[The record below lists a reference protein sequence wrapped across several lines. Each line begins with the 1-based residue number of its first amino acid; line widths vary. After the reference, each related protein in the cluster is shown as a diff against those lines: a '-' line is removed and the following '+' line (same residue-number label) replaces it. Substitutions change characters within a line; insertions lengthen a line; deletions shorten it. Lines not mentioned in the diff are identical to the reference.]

1 MAPELLALTML
12 GAFVALLMIGVPVAY
27 AAAASGVVFGY
38 LGFGTSLFALLPARI
53 YGVATD
59 YSLLA
64 LPMFVFMGVMLEKSR
79 LGQDMLEVMGHLAGR
94 VPGGMAVGIIVFGVV
109 MGATTGIVGAT
120 IVLLGM
126 IALPTLLKYRY
137 DHALAAGTIC
147 ASGTLG
153 QIIPPSLVL
162 LLLAEI
168 MNESVGTL
176 FAAALIPGLMLAGLY
191 VAYILIYAWR
201 HPDRAP
207 PIPAEERAALSRRQ
221 LMLRLVKGVAPAMLL
236 VLAVLGSIMA
246 GIAAPTEAAAI
257 GALGSLVVV
266 AISGKLSRGVLRETC
281 MDTMTTTAVIFFVIM
296 TAQAFSLAFRGLGG
310 EALIQQLFALVPGG
324 QTADVI
330 FFMAVLFVAG
340 VLLEWAEISYIVLPL
355 FLPYFAAQGVD
366 MVWLATLICVNLQS
380 SFLTPPVGWSL
391 FFFRSVAPPVVATR
405 EIYRGVWPFIWIQ
418 LTAVVIVMIFPR
430 IATWLPTAMGW
441 MNK

>member
-1 MAPELLALTML
+1 MAPEILPILLLV
-12 GAFVALLMIGVPVAY
+12 AFVALLLVGIPVAY
-27 AAAASGVVFGY
+27 AAAAAGIVFGY
-38 LGFGTSLFALLPARI
+38 IGFGESLFNLLPARI

-79 LGQDMLEVMGHLAGR
+79 LAQDMLEVIGHLAGKT
-94 VPGGMAVGIIVFGVV
+94 PGGMAVGIILFGVI

-126 IALPTLLKYRY
+126 IALPTLLKYNY
-137 DHALAAGTIC
+137 DKGLATGTIC

-176 FAAALIPGLMLAGLY
+176 FAAALLPGLLLAGLY
-191 VAYILIYAWR
+191 IVYILVVAWR
-201 HPDRAP
+201 DPSKAP
-207 PIPAEERAALSRRQ
+207 PIPEEERAGVSRREL
-221 LMLRLVKGVAPAMLL
+221 LMRLLKGVAPALLL
-236 VLAVLGSIMA
+236 VAAVLGSIMG

-257 GALGSLVVV
+257 GALGSLVIV
-266 AISGKLSRGVLRETC
+266 AASGKLNFKVLRDTC
-281 MDTMTTTAVIFFVIM
+281 MDTLTTSVMIFFVIM

-310 EALIQQLFALVPGG
+310 ERLIQDLFALIPGG
-324 QTADVI
+324 TTTDI
-330 FFMAVLFVAG
+330 LFFMAVLFVAG

-355 FLPYFAAQGVD
+355 FLPYFMQQGVD
-366 MVWLATLICVNLQS
+366 MVWLAALICVNLQT

-391 FFFRSVAPPVVATR
+391 FFMRGVAPPSVKTTD
-405 EIYRGVWPFIWIQ
+405 IYRGVWPFIWIQ
-418 LTAVVIVMIFPR
+418 LGAVLIVLVFPG
-430 IATWLPTAMGW
+430 IATWLPTAIGW
-441 MNK
+441 ANK

>member
-1 MAPELLALTML
+1 MGLEFLALAMVV
-12 GAFVALLMIGVPVAY
+12 AFVVVLLIGVPVAY
-27 AAAASGVVFGY
+27 AAAATGIFFGY
-38 LGFGTSLFALLPARI
+38 IGFGESLFNLLPARI

-59 YSLLA
+59 QSLLA

-79 LGQDMLEVMGHLAGR
+79 LGQDMLEVIGHMAGR
-94 VPGGMAVGIIVFGVV
+94 VPGGMGVGIIVFGVI

-120 IVLLGM
+120 IVLLGV
-126 IALPTLLKYRY
+126 IALPTLLKYKY

-176 FAAALIPGLMLAGLY
+176 FAAALVPGLMLAGLY
-191 VAYILIYAWR
+191 VAYILVYAWR
-201 HPDRAP
+201 NPHKAP
-207 PIPAEERAALSRRQ
+207 PIPADERAALSRGQ
-221 LMLRLVKGVAPAMLL
+221 LMVRLVKGVLPALLL
-236 VLAVLGSIMA
+236 VCAVLGSIM
-246 GIAAPTEAAAI
+246 GGVAAPTEAAAI
-257 GALGSLVVV
+257 GALGGLLVVGF
-266 AISGKLSRGVLRETC
+266 SGKLSKKVLRDTC
-281 MDTMTTTAVIFFVIM
+281 MDTLTTSVMIFFVIM

-310 EALIQQLFALVPGG
+310 ERLIQDLFALVPGG
-324 QTADVI
+324 ATADI
-330 FFMAVLFVAG
+330 LFFMGVLFLAG

-355 FLPYFAAQGVD
+355 FLPYFASQGVD
-366 MVWLATLICVNLQS
+366 MVWLAALICINMQT

-391 FFFRSVAPPVVATR
+391 FFFRGVAPTIVQTR
-405 EIYRGVWPFIWIQ
+405 EIYRGVWPFIYLQ
-418 LTAVVIVMIFPR
+418 LAAVLIVMFFPA
-430 IATWLPTAMGW
+430 IATWLPTSMGW

>member
-1 MAPELLALTML
+1 VAPEVLPLLML
-12 GAFVALLMIGVPVAY
+12 GAFVALLLIGIPVAY
-27 AAAASGVVFGY
+27 AAAASGLVFGF
-38 LGFGTSLFALLPARI
+38 LGFGAGLFSLLPARI

-79 LGQDMLEVMGHLAGR
+79 LGHDMLEVMGHLAGR
-94 VPGGMAVGIIVFGVV
+94 VPGGMAVGIIVFGVI

-137 DHALAAGTIC
+137 DHGLAAGTIC

-191 VAYILIYAWR
+191 IVYILVVAWR
-201 HPDRAP
+201 DPAKAP
-207 PIPAEERAALSRRQ
+207 PIPQAERDALSRRD
-221 LMLRLVKGVAPAMLL
+221 LWVRLVRGVAPALLL
-236 VLAVLGSIMA
+236 VLAVLGSIMG

-257 GALGSLVVV
+257 GALGSLVIV
-266 AISGKLSRGVLRETC
+266 ALSGKLSLKVVRETSL
-281 MDTMTTTAVIFFVIM
+281 DTMTTSAMIFFVIM

-310 EALIQQLFALVPGG
+310 ERLIQDLFALVPGG
-324 QTADVI
+324 TTSDI
-330 FFMAVLFVAG
+330 LFFMGVLFLAG
-340 VLLEWAEISYIVLPL
+340 ILLEWAEISYIVLPL
-355 FLPYFAAQGVD
+355 FLPYFVAQGVD
-366 MVWLATLICVNLQS
+366 MVWLAALICIMMQT

-391 FFFRSVAPPVVATR
+391 FFFRGVAPAVIQTR
-405 EIYRGVWPFIWIQ
+405 EIHRGVWPFIGIQ
-418 LTAVVIVMIFPR
+418 VAAVVIVLVFPA
-430 IATWLPTAMGW
+430 IATWLPTAIGW
-441 MNK
+441 MNR

>member
-1 MAPELLALTML
+1 MPPEVLPLLML
-12 GAFVALLMIGVPVAY
+12 GAFVALLLIGIPVAY
-27 AAAASGVVFGY
+27 AAAASGIVFGFI
-38 LGFGTSLFALLPARI
+38 GFGSGLFSLLPARI

-79 LGQDMLEVMGHLAGR
+79 MGQDMLEVMGHLAGR
-94 VPGGMAVGIIVFGVV
+94 VPGGMAVGIILFGVI

-137 DHALAAGTIC
+137 DHGLAAGTIC

-191 VAYILIYAWR
+191 IVYILYVAWR
-201 HPDRAP
+201 DPSKAP
-207 PIPAEERAALSRRQ
+207 PIPQAERDALSRRD
-221 LMLRLVKGVAPAMLL
+221 LWVRLVKGVAPALLL
-236 VLAVLGSIMA
+236 VLAVLGSIMG

-257 GALGSLVVV
+257 GALGGLLIVTL
-266 AISGKLSRGVLRETC
+266 SGKLDRKVLRDTC
-281 MDTMTTTAVIFFVIM
+281 MDTMTTSAMIFFVIM

-310 EALIQQLFALVPGG
+310 ERLIQDLFALIPGG
-324 QTADVI
+324 TTTDI
-330 FFMAVLFVAG
+330 LFFMGVLFAAG
-340 VLLEWAEISYIVLPL
+340 ILLEWAEISYIVLPL
-355 FLPYFAAQGVD
+355 FLPYFVAQGVD
-366 MVWLATLICVNLQS
+366 MVWLAALICIMMQT

-391 FFFRSVAPPVVATR
+391 FFFRGVAPAAVQTS

-418 LTAVVIVMIFPR
+418 IAAVVIVLVFPA
-430 IATWLPTAMGW
+430 IATWLPTSMGW
-441 MNK
+441 MNR

>member
-1 MAPELLALTML
+1 MASEVLPLLML
-12 GAFVALLMIGVPVAY
+12 GAFVALLLVGIPVAY
-27 AAAASGVVFGY
+27 AAAASGIVFGFI
-38 LGFGTSLFALLPARI
+38 GFGAGLFNLLPARI

-79 LGQDMLEVMGHLAGR
+79 LGHDMLEVMGHLAGR
-94 VPGGMAVGIIVFGVV
+94 LPGGMAVGIIVFGVI

-137 DHALAAGTIC
+137 DHGLAAGTIC

-176 FAAALIPGLMLAGLY
+176 FAAALLPGLMLAGLY
-191 VAYILIYAWR
+191 VAYILVVAWR
-201 HPDRAP
+201 DPSKAP
-207 PIPAEERAALSRRQ
+207 PIPQAERDALSRGQ
-221 LMLRLVKGVAPAMLL
+221 LWLRLAKGVAPALLL
-236 VLAVLGSIMA
+236 VLAVLGSIMG

-257 GALGSLVVV
+257 GALGSLVIV
-266 AISGKLSRGVLRETC
+266 AASGKLSRKVLRETC
-281 MDTMTTTAVIFFVIM
+281 MDTMTTSAMIFFVIM

-310 EALIQQLFALVPGG
+310 ERLIQDLFAVIPGG
-324 QTADVI
+324 TTSDI
-330 FFMAVLFVAG
+330 LFFMGVLFLAG
-340 VLLEWAEISYIVLPL
+340 ILLEWAEISYIVLPL
-355 FLPYFAAQGVD
+355 FLPYFVAQGVD
-366 MVWLATLICVNLQS
+366 MVWLAALICIMMQT

-391 FFFRSVAPPVVATR
+391 FFFRGVAPAVVQTR

-418 LTAVVIVMIFPR
+418 IAAVIVVLVFPR
-430 IATWLPTAMGW
+430 IATWLPEAIGW
-441 MNK
+441 ANR

>member
-1 MAPELLALTML
+1 VLLLVS
-12 GAFVALLMIGVPVAY
+12 FVALLLAGIPVAY
-27 AAAASGVVFGY
+27 AAAASGVVFG
-38 LGFGTSLFALLPARI
+38 LIGFGPGLFNLLPARI

-79 LGQDMLEVMGHLAGR
+79 LANDMLEMIGHVAGNLR
-94 VPGGMAVGIIVFGVV
+94 GGMAVGIIVFGVI

-126 IALPTLLKYRY
+126 IALPTLLKYNY
-137 DHALAAGTIC
+137 DKALACGTIC

-162 LLLAEI
+162 ILLGEI

-191 VAYILIYAWR
+191 IVYILVVA
-201 HPDRAP
+201 HLKPAAAP
-207 PIPAEERAALSRRQ
+207 PIPASERAALSRRE
-221 LMLRLVKGVAPAMLL
+221 LWLRLVKGVAPALGL

-246 GIAAPTEAAAI
+246 GVAAPTEAAAI
-257 GALGSLVVV
+257 GALGSLVIV
-266 AISGKLSRGVLRETC
+266 AASGKLDRRVLKATC
-281 MDTMTTTAVIFFVIM
+281 LDTLKTSAMIFFVIM

-310 EALIQQLFALVPGG
+310 ERLIQDVFALIPGG
-324 QTADVI
+324 TTTDI
-330 FFMAVLFVAG
+330 LFFVGVLFVAG
-340 VLLEWAEISYIVLPL
+340 ILLEWVEISYIVLPL
-355 FLPYFAAQGVD
+355 FLPYFIAQGVD
-366 MVWLATLICVNLQS
+366 MVWLAAIICIVLQT

-391 FFFRSVAPPVVATR
+391 FFLRGVAPASVATR
-405 EIYRGVWPFIWIQ
+405 DIYRGVWPFIWIQ
-418 LTAVVIVMIFPR
+418 MAAAIIVLAFPAV
-430 IATWLPTAMGW
+430 ATWLPNAIGW
-441 MNK
+441 AN

>member
-1 MAPELLALTML
+1 MAAEALPLLML
-12 GAFVALLMIGVPVAY
+12 GAFVALLLIGVPVAY
-27 AAAASGVVFGY
+27 AAAASGVVFGFI
-38 LGFGTSLFALLPARI
+38 GFGIGLFNLLPARM

-79 LGQDMLEVMGHLAGR
+79 LGHDMLEVMGHLAGR
-94 VPGGMAVGIIVFGVV
+94 VPGGMAVGIILFGVV

-126 IALPTLLKYRY
+126 IALPTLLKYNY
-137 DHALAAGTIC
+137 DHGLAAGTIC

-176 FAAALIPGLMLAGLY
+176 FAAALIPGLMLSGLY
-191 VAYILIYAWR
+191 IVYILVYAALR
-201 HPDRAP
+201 PEHAP
-207 PIPAEERAALSRRQ
+207 PIPAAERDALSRGA
-221 LMLRLVKGVAPAMLL
+221 LWMRLIKGVAPALLL

-257 GALGSLVVV
+257 GALGGLVVV
-266 AISGKLSRGVLRETC
+266 AASGKLNMKVLRDTC
-281 MDTMTTTAVIFFVIM
+281 MDTMTTSAMIFFVIM

-310 EALIQQLFALVPGG
+310 ERLIQDLFALIPGG
-324 QTADVI
+324 TTSDIV
-330 FFMAVLFVAG
+330 FFMGVLFLAG

-355 FLPYFAAQGVD
+355 FLPYFSAQGVD
-366 MVWLATLICVNLQS
+366 MVWLAALICINMQT

-391 FFFRSVAPPVVATR
+391 FFFRGVAPASVQTR

-418 LTAVVIVMIFPR
+418 LAAVGIVMVWPS
-430 IATWLPTAMGW
+430 IATWLPTSMGW

>member
-1 MAPELLALTML
+1 MGLEFLALAML
-12 GAFVALLMIGVPVAY
+12 IAFVVVLLIGVPVAY
-27 AAAASGVVFGY
+27 AAAATGIVFGFI
-38 LGFGTSLFALLPARI
+38 GFGDGLFNLLPARI

-59 YSLLA
+59 QSLLA

-79 LGQDMLEVMGHLAGR
+79 LGQDMLEVMGHIAGR
-94 VPGGMAVGIIVFGVV
+94 VPGGMGVGIIVFGVI

-126 IALPTLLKYRY
+126 IALPTLLKYKY

-176 FAAALIPGLMLAGLY
+176 FAAALVPGLMLAGLY
-191 VAYILIYAWR
+191 ILYILVYAWR
-201 HPDRAP
+201 HPDKAP
-207 PIPAEERAALSRRQ
+207 PIPAEERAALSRGQ
-221 LMLRLVKGVAPAMLL
+221 LWMRLIKGVMPALLL
-236 VLAVLGSIMA
+236 VFAVLGSIM
-246 GIAAPTEAAAI
+246 GGVAAPTEAAAI
-257 GALGSLVVV
+257 GALGGLLIVGL
-266 AISGKLSRGVLRETC
+266 SGKLTVKVLRDTC
-281 MDTMTTTAVIFFVIM
+281 MDTLTTSVMIFFVIM

-310 EALIQQLFALVPGG
+310 ERLIQDLFALVPGG
-324 QTADVI
+324 TTTDI
-330 FFMAVLFVAG
+330 LFFMGVLFLAG

-366 MVWLATLICVNLQS
+366 MVWLAGLICINMQT

-391 FFFRSVAPPVVATR
+391 FFFRGVAPPVVQTR
-405 EIYRGVWPFIWIQ
+405 EIYRGVWPFIYIQ
-418 LTAVVIVMIFPR
+418 LGAVLIVMLFPA
-430 IATWLPTAMGW
+430 IATWLPTSMGW

>member
-1 MAPELLALTML
+1 MAPEILPLLML
-12 GAFVALLMIGVPVAY
+12 GAFVALLLVGVPVAY
-27 AAAASGVVFGY
+27 AAAASGIVFGFI
-38 LGFGTSLFALLPARI
+38 GFGDSLFNLLPARI

-59 YSLLA
+59 QSLLA
-64 LPMFVFMGVMLEKSR
+64 LPMFVFMGTMLEKSR
-79 LGQDMLEVMGHLAGR
+79 LGQDMLEVMGHIAGR
-94 VPGGMAVGIIVFGVV
+94 VPGGMGVGIILFGVI

-126 IALPTLLKYRY
+126 IALPTLLKYKY

-176 FAAALIPGLMLAGLY
+176 FAAAMIPGLMLAGLY
-191 VAYILIYAWR
+191 IVYILVYAWR
-201 HPDRAP
+201 HPEKAP
-207 PIPAEERAALSRRQ
+207 PIPAAERAALSRRD
-221 LMLRLVKGVAPAMLL
+221 LWVRLVKGVMPALLL
-236 VLAVLGSIMA
+236 VVAVLGSIMG

-257 GALGSLVVV
+257 GALGGLLIV
-266 AISGKLSRGVLRETC
+266 AATGKLNRKVLRDTC
-281 MDTMTTTAVIFFVIM
+281 MDTLTTSAVIFFVIM

-310 EALIQQLFALVPGG
+310 ERLIQDLFALVPGG
-324 QTADVI
+324 TTSDI
-330 FFMAVLFVAG
+330 LFFMGVLFIAG

-355 FLPYFAAQGVD
+355 FLPYFVAQGVD
-366 MVWLATLICVNLQS
+366 MVWLAALICINMQT

-391 FFFRSVAPPVVATR
+391 FFFRSVAPAAVQTR
-405 EIYRGVWPFIWIQ
+405 EIYRGVWPFIYLQ
-418 LTAVVIVMIFPR
+418 LLAVLIVMFFPA
-430 IATWLPTAMGW
+430 IATWLPTTMGW

>member
-1 MAPELLALTML
+1 MGSELLPILL
-12 GAFVALLMIGVPVAY
+12 LVSFVALLLAGIPVAY
-27 AAAASGVVFGY
+27 AAAASGVVFG
-38 LGFGTSLFALLPARI
+38 LIGFGPGLFNLLPARI

-79 LGQDMLEVMGHLAGR
+79 LANDMLEMIGHVAGNLR
-94 VPGGMAVGIIVFGVV
+94 GGMAVGIIIFGVI

-126 IALPTLLKYRY
+126 VALPTLLKYNY
-137 DHALAAGTIC
+137 DKSLATGTIC

-162 LLLAEI
+162 ILLGEI
-168 MNESVGTL
+168 MNLSVGTL

-191 VAYILIYAWR
+191 IVYILVAAYLK
-201 HPDRAP
+201 PDIAP
-207 PIPAEERAALSRRQ
+207 PIPASERAALSRRE
-221 LMLRLVKGVAPAMLL
+221 LWVRLIKGVSPALGL

-246 GIAAPTEAAAI
+246 GVAAPTEAAAI
-257 GALGSLVVV
+257 GALGSLLIV
-266 AISGKLSRGVLRETC
+266 AASGKLDRRVLKETC
-281 MDTMTTTAVIFFVIM
+281 LETLKTSAMIFFVIM

-310 EALIQQLFALVPGG
+310 ERLIQDLFALIPGG
-324 QTADVI
+324 TTADI
-330 FFMAVLFVAG
+330 LFFMAVLFVAG
-340 VLLEWAEISYIVLPL
+340 ILLEWVEISYIVLPL
-355 FLPYFAAQGVD
+355 FIPYFVAQGVD
-366 MVWLATLICVNLQS
+366 LVWLAAIICIVLQT

-391 FFFRSVAPPVVATR
+391 FFLRGVAPPSVATSD
-405 EIYRGVWPFIWIQ
+405 IYRGVWPFIWIQ
-418 LTAVVIVMIFPR
+418 MAAAALVLTFPA

-441 MNK
+441 AR